1 MLQEGWLGRALA
13 MGVRIHMEDA
23 SFKKM
28 KDCSEEQTKNEDWK

>member
-23 SFKKM
+23 SFKM